1 MGFAVGL
8 TGGTAVK
15 IRVTAGNI
23 AERDTDAVVVNLFE
37 GVAAPSGATGA
48 LDAAL
53 GGAITGLIADGEI
66 SGKRGELT
74 VIHTLGRIAPKRVVV
89 AGLGERAAFTLDG
102 VRDAAAESARRLA
115 GIGVRA
121 AATIAHGAGIGGL
134 NGRDCAQAVAEG
146 AVMGLYRFDKYK
158 SNADGGGGGLDELAI
173 VEYDGAR
180 VASMQAGVDEGV
192 IIGEAVNLCRDMAN
206 APANGMTPS
215 DMAERAL
222 EVAEECGMGI
232 EVFERARMR
241 ELGMGALLGVA
252 QGSAEPP
259 KFIILRYEGDAGN
272 PDNNIGLLG
281 KGITF
286 DSGGLDIKS
295 AAGMATMKGDMAGGA
310 AVIGA
315 MRAIG
320 KLKPRINVTGIVA
333 ATENMPSGT
342 AQRPGD
348 VVRAM
353 NGKTIEI
360 DNTDAEGRLVL
371 ADAMAYARSVGI
383 GRLVDVATLTGA
395 VRVALGDK
403 CMGAFGNDEAFT
415 GAVVAAGNAVGERA
429 WPMPMFDE
437 YKAQYKSD
445 IADIKNTG
453 GSGGGAIIGALIIG
467 EFSGGAPWVHLDIA
481 GVARAG
487 STKGSAVKGA
497 TGAPVRTLVRLARD
511 LA

>member
-1 MGFAVGL
+1 M
-8 TGGTAVK
+8 K

-23 AERDTDAVVVNLFE
+23 AGQDTDAVVVNLFE
-37 GVAAPSGATGA
+37 GVTAPSGATGA
-48 LDAAL
+48 VDAAL

-89 AGLGERAAFTLDG
+89 AGLGERAAFTPDG

-134 NGRDCAQAVAEG
+134 DGRDCAQAIAEG

-158 SNADGGGGGLDELAI
+158 SDAGGGGGLDELAI

-180 VASMQAGVDEGV
+180 VGAMQAGVDEGV
-192 IIGEAVNLCRDMAN
+192 VIGEAVNLCRDMAN

-259 KFIILRYEGDAGN
+259 KFIVMRYAGDAGN
-272 PDNNIGLLG
+272 PNNNIGLLG

-295 AAGMATMKGDMAGGA
+295 AAGMSTMKGDMAGGA

-320 KLKPRINVTGIVA
+320 QLKPRINVTGIVA

>member
-1 MGFAVGL
+1 M
-8 TGGTAVK
+8 K
-15 IRVTAGNI
+15 ISVTAGNI
-23 AERDTDAVVVNLFE
+23 AERDADAVVVNLFE
-37 GVAAPSGATGA
+37 GVTAPGGATGA
-48 LDAAL
+48 VDGAL
-53 GGAITGLIADGEI
+53 GGAISGLIADGEI

-74 VIHTLGRIAPKRVVV
+74 VIHTLGRIAPKRVMV
-89 AGLGERAAFTLDG
+89 AGLGKREAFTLDG
-102 VRDAAAESARRLA
+102 ARDIAAESARRLE
-115 GIGVRA
+115 GIGVKA

-134 NGRDCAQAVAEG
+134 DGRDCAQAIAEG
-146 AVMGLYRFDKYK
+146 VVMGLYRFDKYK
-158 SNADGGGGGLDELAI
+158 SNADGGGGLDELAI
-173 VEYDGAR
+173 VEYDDGK
-180 VASMQAGVDEGV
+180 VAALQGGVDEGV

-206 APANGMTPS
+206 EPANGMTPS

-222 EVAEECGMGI
+222 AVAEECGMGI

-252 QGSAEPP
+252 QGSEEPP
-259 KFIILRYEGDAGN
+259 KFIILRYEGDADN

-295 AAGMATMKGDMAGGA
+295 AAGMSTMKGDMAGGA
-310 AVIGA
+310 AVIAA

-320 KLKPRINVTGIVA
+320 QLRPRINVTGIVA

-371 ADAMAYARSVGI
+371 ADAMAYARSVGLR
-383 GRLVDVATLTGA
+383 RLVDVATLTGA
-395 VRVALGDK
+395 VSVALGDK

-415 GAVVAAGNAVGERA
+415 GAVAAAGNAVGERA

-453 GSGGGAIIGALIIG
+453 GRGGGAIIGALIIG
-467 EFSGGAPWVHLDIA
+467 EFNDGAPWTHLDIA
-481 GVARAG
+481 GVARARA
-487 STKGSAVKGA
+487 TKGSVVKGA
-497 TGAPVRTLVRLARD
+497 TGVPVRTLVRLAQD

>member
-1 MGFAVGL
+1 M
-8 TGGTAVK
+8 K

-23 AERDTDAVVVNLFE
+23 AGQDTDAVVVNLFE
-37 GVAAPSGATGA
+37 GVTAPSGATGA

-66 SGKRGELT
+66 RGKRGELT

-89 AGLGERAAFTLDG
+89 AGLGERDAFTLDG

-134 NGRDCAQAVAEG
+134 DGRDCAQAIAEG
-146 AVMGLYRFDKYK
+146 VVMGLYRFDKYK
-158 SNADGGGGGLDELAI
+158 SNADSGGGLDELAI

-180 VASMQAGVDEGV
+180 VGVMQAGVDEGV

-215 DMAERAL
+215 DMAEQAL

-252 QGSAEPP
+252 QGSEEPP
-259 KFIILRYEGDAGN
+259 KFIILRYEGDADN
-272 PDNNIGLLG
+272 PNNNIGLLG

-320 KLKPRINVTGIVA
+320 QLKPRINVTGIVA

-383 GRLVDVATLTGA
+383 RRLVDVATLTGA

-497 TGAPVRTLVRLARD
+497 TGVPVRTLVRLARD

>member
-1 MGFAVGL
+1 M
-8 TGGTAVK
+8 K

-23 AERDTDAVVVNLFE
+23 AGQDADAVVVNLFE
-37 GVAAPSGATGA
+37 GVTMPGGATGA
-48 LDAAL
+48 VDAAL

-66 SGKRGELT
+66 SGKRGGLT

-134 NGRDCAQAVAEG
+134 DGRDCAQAIAEG
-146 AVMGLYRFDKYK
+146 VVMGLYRFDKYK
-158 SNADGGGGGLDELAI
+158 SNAGDGGGLDELAI

-180 VASMQAGVDEGV
+180 VGAMQAGVDEGV
-192 IIGEAVNLCRDMAN
+192 VIGDAVNLCRDMAN

-259 KFIILRYEGDAGN
+259 KFIVLRYEGDAGN
-272 PDNNIGLLG
+272 PNNNIGLLG

-295 AAGMATMKGDMAGGA
+295 AAGMSTMKGDMAGGA

-320 KLKPRINVTGIVA
+320 QLKPRINVTGIVA

>member
-1 MGFAVGL
+1 M
-8 TGGTAVK
+8 K

-37 GVAAPSGATGA
+37 GVTAPSGATGA
-48 LDAAL
+48 VDSAL
-53 GGAITGLIADGEI
+53 GGAISGLIADGEI

-74 VIHTLGRIAPKRVVV
+74 VVHTLGRIAPKRVMV
-89 AGLGERAAFTLDG
+89 AGLGKREAFTVDG
-102 VRDAAAESARRLA
+102 ARDVAAESARRLES
-115 GIGVRA
+115 IGVKS

-134 NGRDCAQAVAEG
+134 DGRDCAQAIAEG
-146 AVMGLYRFDKYK
+146 VVMGLYRFDKYK
-158 SNADGGGGGLDELAI
+158 SNADGGGGLDELAI
-173 VEYDGAR
+173 VEYDAGK
-180 VASMQAGVDEGV
+180 VAAMQGGVDEGV

-222 EVAEECGMGI
+222 AVAEECGMGI

-252 QGSAEPP
+252 QGSEEPP
-259 KFIILRYEGDAGN
+259 KFIILRYEGDAAN

-295 AAGMATMKGDMAGGA
+295 AAGMSTMKGDMAGGA
-310 AVIGA
+310 AVIAA

-320 KLKPRINVTGIVA
+320 QLRPRINVTGIVP

-371 ADAMAYARSVGI
+371 ADAMAYARSAGLR
-383 GRLVDVATLTGA
+383 RLVDVATLTGA
-395 VRVALGDK
+395 VSVALGDK

-453 GSGGGAIIGALIIG
+453 GRGGGAIIGALIIG
-467 EFSGGAPWVHLDIA
+467 EFNDGAPWVHLDIA
-481 GVARAG
+481 GVARARA
-487 STKGSAVKGA
+487 TKGSVVKGA
-497 TGAPVRTLVRLARD
+497 TGVPVRTLVRLAQD

>member
-1 MGFAVGL
+1 M
-8 TGGTAVK
+8 K

-23 AERDTDAVVVNLFE
+23 AGQDTDAVVVNLFE

-66 SGKRGELT
+66 RGKRGELT

-89 AGLGERAAFTLDG
+89 VGLGERAAFTLDG

-115 GIGVRA
+115 GIGVRV

-134 NGRDCAQAVAEG
+134 GGRDCAQAIAEG

-158 SNADGGGGGLDELAI
+158 SNAGDGGGLDELAI

-180 VASMQAGVDEGV
+180 VGVMQAGVDEGV

-259 KFIILRYEGDAGN
+259 KFIVLRYAGDADN
-272 PDNNIGLLG
+272 PNNNIGLLG

-320 KLKPRINVTGIVA
+320 QLKPRINVTGIVA

-511 LA
+511 LG

>member
-1 MGFAVGL
+1 M
-8 TGGTAVK
+8 K

-23 AERDTDAVVVNLFE
+23 AGQDTDAVVVNLFE
-37 GVAAPSGATGA
+37 GLAAPSGATGA

-66 SGKRGELT
+66 RGKRGELT

-89 AGLGERAAFTLDG
+89 VGLGERAAFTLDG

-115 GIGVRA
+115 GIGVRV

-134 NGRDCAQAVAEG
+134 GGRDCAQAIAEG

-158 SNADGGGGGLDELAI
+158 SNAGDGGGLDELAI

-180 VASMQAGVDEGV
+180 VGVMQAGVDEGV

-259 KFIILRYEGDAGN
+259 KFIVLRYAGDADN
-272 PDNNIGLLG
+272 PNNNIGLLG

-320 KLKPRINVTGIVA
+320 QLKPRINVTGIVA

-511 LA
+511 LG